1 MTRIEALFRE
11 REIPKLIA
19 CTVAGDPTYDL
30 SREIIESI
38 IDAGA
43 DAIELIIPNT
53 NPVAD
58 GPVIRRAHERAITAG
73 GGVETAF
80 ALIRAVRRQ
89 SDIPISLMTYANPI
103 VVRGEE
109 RFFRDAADA
118 GADAVLVVDMP
129 PEEGA
134 SLLAQKRLDPIF
146 IIAPSTPAE
155 RIRMIGSLGRGFL
168 YLVSAPGVTGKR
180 SHLPLDLG
188 DRVRRVKDLS
198 RLPVAVGF
206 GIGSAKTASEAVM
219 AGADAVVVGSAI
231 SEMIEATP
239 HNPTPGVADVIKTI
253 RSGMNRV

>member
-1 MTRIEALFRE
+1 MTRIEAAFRE
-11 REIPKLIA
+11 CKIPRLIA
-19 CTVAGDPTYDL
+19 CTVAGDPTYEL
-30 SREIIESI
+30 SREIIRSI

-43 DAIELIIPNT
+43 DILELIIPNT

-58 GPVIRRAHERAITAG
+58 GPVIRYAHERAIIAG

-80 ALIRAVRRQ
+80 ALIRAVREE
-89 SDIPISLMTYANPI
+89 SEIPISLMTYVNPI

-109 RFFRDAADA
+109 KFFRDAADA

-134 SLLAQKRLDPIF
+134 SLLAQRRLDPIF

-180 SHLPLDLG
+180 SHLPQDLG
-188 DRVRRVKDLS
+188 VRVRRVKDIS

-206 GIGSAKTASEAVM
+206 GIGSAETAYEAVM

-231 SEMIEATP
+231 SEAVGANP
-239 HNPTPGVADVIKTI
+239 DDPTPGVANVIKTI